1 MEPIP
6 YPGCYQC
13 PRCHGREMYMG
24 EKTLSATAITVNTS
38 GPVDP
43 TFVTANKID
52 VHRCTN
58 CNTEGDYIYH
68 PRKLAEMKQQRIKR
82 LKIAGVALVVILAL
96 AGLNFGANKIKG
108 AVSTSRAESKEKNAV
123 QQVEAEY
130 KKWVS
135 AAAPCN
141 FSDEVGKSTIAG
153 GYPDDMSVYVS
164 HFIEPA
170 GDLAKFWKSDQGMAF
185 DCLSSK
191 LIGVQMSTY
200 LSYPPSEIST
210 LKEFDSLRLY
220 DEKFTNG
227 TEKGALGK
235 MRKYQGY
242 ISYSPAGSTKK
253 NDTFFLYFNWQ
264 LAPVK

>member
-13 PRCHGREMYMG
+13 PRCQGRDVYIG
-24 EKTLSATAITVNTS
+24 EKTLSATAITMNTS
-38 GPVDP
+38 SPVDP

-52 VHRCTN
+52 VHRCRN
-58 CNTEGDYIYH
+58 CNTEANYLYH
-68 PRKLAEMKQQRIKR
+68 PRKLEEIKQQRIKR
-82 LKIAGVALVVILAL
+82 LKIAGVILVVILTL
-96 AGLNFGANKIKG
+96 AGLNFGANKVKG
-108 AVSTSRAESKEKNAV
+108 AVSASREESANKSSV
-123 QQVEAEY
+123 HQVEAEY

-135 AAAPCN
+135 AAAACN
-141 FSDEVGKSTIAG
+141 LINKVDKSTIAG

-164 HFIEPA
+164 EFVEPA
-170 GDLAKFWKSDQGMAF
+170 RDLAKFWKSEQGVAF

-191 LIGVQMSTY
+191 IIGLEMSKY
-200 LSYPPSEIST
+200 LSYPSSEIMN

-235 MRKYQGY
+235 MGNYQGY
-242 ISYSPAGSTKK
+242 IAFSPAGSMKK
-253 NDTFFLYFNWQ
+253 NDSFFLYFSWQ
-264 LAPVK
+264 LEPMK